1 MEAVADMKEYL
12 TGIIELL
19 RAFKQGNNM
28 IDPPSCSKW
37 NSIFWMK
44 LF

>member
-28 IDPPSCSKW
+28 IRFVFEKGQVG
-37 NSIFWMK
+37 SIFH
-44 LF
+44 L